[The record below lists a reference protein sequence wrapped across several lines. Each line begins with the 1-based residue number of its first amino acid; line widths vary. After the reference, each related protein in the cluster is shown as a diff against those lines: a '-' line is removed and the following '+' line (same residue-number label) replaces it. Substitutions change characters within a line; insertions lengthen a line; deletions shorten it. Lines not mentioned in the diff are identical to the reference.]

1 MYYEILNAIKD
12 TLKQD
17 SFVNT
22 VSTGSI
28 YDFDLK
34 KQTMFPLS
42 HIIVNNVNY
51 NSNVF
56 TFNISIIFADVV
68 DISKEEVTDYFIGN
82 DNLHDIHNTQ
92 LMVANRF
99 LDLFNRGDIRRDGYE
114 LTGTPSL
121 EPFDDRFENGVAG
134 WTLTFDLVVKNEMTI
149 C

>member
-56 TFNISIIFADVV
+56 TFNVSIIFADVV

-82 DNLHDIHNTQ
+82 DNLHDIYNTQ